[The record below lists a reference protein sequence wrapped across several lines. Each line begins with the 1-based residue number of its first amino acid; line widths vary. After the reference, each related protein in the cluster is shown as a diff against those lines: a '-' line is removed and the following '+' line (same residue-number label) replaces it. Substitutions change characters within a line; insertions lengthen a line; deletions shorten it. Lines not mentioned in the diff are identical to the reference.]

1 MQKTRL
7 SRSAVNRQ
15 NPNDGDCVVMWSG
28 TWLNIMVMVDGF
40 ILFYF
45 FDHWSMMMTRIRDTF
60 LYIYPFSF
68 WNRFFNMGFYS
79 FLLWMSDGNSCFVV
93 CSWIL
98 HSPLDSRIR
107 AQGFQFTPSSPQPLL
122 PDAWSPSFSLIQFT
136 ILRFATL
143 EPTCNQ
149 IDAMVRSDTYL
160 PYLSSSLPPS
170 PRHQASIN
178 TQQRTS
184 LQNLTP
190 QKPIWKQETLCL
202 TQTTCTTWNP
212 KKETTRLH
220 CSVGHS
226 ICAHPPPRSPGRW
239 LCKFVCPQ
247 LQLEHRQNTCLPA
260 EYA

>member
-1 MQKTRL
+1 M
-7 SRSAVNRQ
+7 
-15 NPNDGDCVVMWSG
+15 
-28 TWLNIMVMVDGF
+28 
-40 ILFYF
+40 
-45 FDHWSMMMTRIRDTF
+45 
-60 LYIYPFSF
+60 
-68 WNRFFNMGFYS
+68 
-79 FLLWMSDGNSCFVV
+79 
-93 CSWIL
+93 
-98 HSPLDSRIR
+98 
-107 AQGFQFTPSSPQPLL
+107 
-122 PDAWSPSFSLIQFT
+122 
-136 ILRFATL
+136 RFATL

-226 ICAHPPPRSPGRW
+226 ICAHPPPGHQGGGYVS
-239 LCKFVCPQ
+239 LCVLSFSSNIDRT
-247 LQLEHRQNTCLPA
+247 HACLPSMLKTLISIP
-260 EYA
+260 YQ